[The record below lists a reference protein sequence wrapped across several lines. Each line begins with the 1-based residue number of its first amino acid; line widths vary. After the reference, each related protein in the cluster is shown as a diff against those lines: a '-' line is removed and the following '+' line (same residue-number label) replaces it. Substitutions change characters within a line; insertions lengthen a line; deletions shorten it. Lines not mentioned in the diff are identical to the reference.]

1 MQQPAHDL
9 RIGRIA
15 RYRELLRVNQPETG
29 CERPPGSFVAGFREP
44 AGRLAIVLRRDS
56 SHLPNQECSGQFIAT
71 ASVAAP
77 QNS

>member
-1 MQQPAHDL
+1 
-9 RIGRIA
+9 
-15 RYRELLRVNQPETG
+15 
-29 CERPPGSFVAGFREP
+29 
-44 AGRLAIVLRRDS
+44 LAIVLRRDS